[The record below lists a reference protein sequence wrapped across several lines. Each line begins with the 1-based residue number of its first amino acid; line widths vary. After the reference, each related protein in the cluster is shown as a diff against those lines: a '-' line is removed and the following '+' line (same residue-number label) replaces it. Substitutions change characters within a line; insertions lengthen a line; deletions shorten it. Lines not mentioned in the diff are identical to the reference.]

1 MSVVEKEL
9 TGWEPKIVGFAC
21 NWCSYAGADS
31 AGVSRFQ
38 YPPTMRVVR
47 VPCSGRV
54 NPNYIL
60 RAFQKGADGVLV
72 AG

>member
-1 MSVVEKEL
+1 MSVEDKVTEA
-9 TGWEPKIVGFAC
+9 WEPKIVGFAC

-38 YPPTMRVVR
+38 YPPSVRIVR

-54 NPNYIL
+54 NPQFVI
-60 RAFQKGADGVLV
+60 RAFQKGADAVLV

>member
-1 MSVVEKEL
+1 MSLEESK
-9 TGWEPKIVGFAC
+9 GAWEPKIVGFAC

-31 AGVSRFQ
+31 AGVSRMQ
-38 YPPTMRVVR
+38 YPPSIRIIR

-54 NPNYIL
+54 NPQYIIK
-60 RAFQKGADGVLV
+60 AFQAGADGVLV